1 MGYMTIFGDVSHK
14 PKLYRF
20 MCFDLKNTYLLST
33 WHNVARE
40 RDTMSITRVYRD
52 RDNNIK
58 VEKFSFEEVKKD
70 LTKFFSH
77 DNRISNRKDKNE
89 IKRFNSTIK
98 KI

>member
-1 MGYMTIFGDVSHK
+1 
-14 PKLYRF
+14 
-20 MCFDLKNTYLLST
+20 
-33 WHNVARE
+33 
-40 RDTMSITRVYRD
+40 MSITRVYRD

-58 VEKFSFEEVKKD
+58 VKKFSFEEVKKD

-89 IKRFNSTIK
+89 TKRFNSTIK

>member
-1 MGYMTIFGDVSHK
+1 MT
-14 PKLYRF
+14 
-20 MCFDLKNTYLLST
+20 
-33 WHNVARE
+33 
-40 RDTMSITRVYRD
+40 ITRVYRD

-89 IKRFNSTIK
+89 TKRLIKYSTDS
-98 KI
+98 